1 MKNIK
6 VNFWKVFFPMLIV
19 LLLAINLLTNN
30 TIAQTKN
37 SYKVI
42 EVKNQIT
49 EGKDKEVNMLFE
61 GERRKIAQLTLRNEA
76 NLRWHSVAEPITIHC
91 IVGEGELL
99 ICLER
104 ELTNELIKAMA
115 ERKPIRIICLDEGFQ
130 NNDQLKTN
138 AALIM
143 KTKGVVKF
151 QTV

>member
-99 ICLER
+99 IKNEEKTDTVKLLPGTFVTLESLVDHDVVGR
-104 ELTNELIKAMA
+104 PIVSILLIRYLDKSENEIDK
-115 ERKPIRIICLDEGFQ
+115 
-130 NNDQLKTN
+130 
-138 AALIM
+138 
-143 KTKGVVKF
+143 
-151 QTV
+151 